1 MNKVIAN
8 SSLAH
13 TVGNVTSLMTEF
25 IKQRFPD
32 NYFRHTHINSR
43 MAYREQKKEENSKQ
57 EFIKKVKPIL
67 VVRPRMDFNNS
78 DIFLYNSFLT
88 TNVFGQRYTGQTTNM
103 MPLYL
108 DRNIKLGNIISDG
121 YMIIRYKKNNT
132 IIKRGILIEVQ
143 LHGRLS
149 DCVDKYTDVES
160 IKEYVINQGMQTLP
174 LLLVISDLTGKI
186 RNKILK
192 VINIDCSLDCVSECI
207 L

>member
-1 MNKVIAN
+1 MTDRDISVLNFINLVGMCRTEHIRKLFFNGLTNTTWDRRANKLVEYKELKRFRSGIYN
-8 SSLAH
+8 REYVYYIENKPNERILRH
-13 TVGNVTSLMTEF
+13 DMYITE
-25 IKQRFPD
+25 
-32 NYFRHTHINSR
+32 
-43 MAYREQKKEENSKQ
+43 
-57 EFIKKVKPIL
+57 L
-67 VVRPRMDFNNS
+67 VYKLLLLGVE
-78 DIFLYNSFLT
+78 
-88 TNVFGQRYTGQTTNM
+88 V
-103 MPLYL
+103 LYL
-108 DRNIKLGNIISDG
+108 DRNIKLGNIISDA

-174 LLLVISDLTGKI
+174 SLLVISDLTGKI

>member
-1 MNKVIAN
+1 MTDRDISVLNFINLVGMCRTEHIRKLFFNGLTNTTWDRRANKLVEYKELKRFRSGVYNREYVYYIEN
-8 SSLAH
+8 KPNERILRH
-13 TVGNVTSLMTEF
+13 DMYITE
-25 IKQRFPD
+25 
-32 NYFRHTHINSR
+32 
-43 MAYREQKKEENSKQ
+43 
-57 EFIKKVKPIL
+57 L
-67 VVRPRMDFNNS
+67 VYKLLCLGVE
-78 DIFLYNSFLT
+78 
-88 TNVFGQRYTGQTTNM
+88 V
-103 MPLYL
+103 LYL

-149 DCVDKYTDVES
+149 DCVDKYTDVEP

-174 LLLVISDLTGKI
+174 SLLVISDLTGKI

>member
-1 MNKVIAN
+1 MTDRDISVLNFINLVGMCRTEHIRKLFFNGLTNTTWDRRANKLVEYKELKRFRSGIYN
-8 SSLAH
+8 REYVYYIENKPNERILRH
-13 TVGNVTSLMTEF
+13 DMYITE
-25 IKQRFPD
+25 
-32 NYFRHTHINSR
+32 
-43 MAYREQKKEENSKQ
+43 
-57 EFIKKVKPIL
+57 L
-67 VVRPRMDFNNS
+67 VYKLLCLGVE
-78 DIFLYNSFLT
+78 
-88 TNVFGQRYTGQTTNM
+88 V
-103 MPLYL
+103 LYL

-174 LLLVISDLTGKI
+174 SLLVISDLTGKI

-192 VINIDCSLDCVSECI
+192 VINIDCGLDCVSECI

>member
-1 MNKVIAN
+1 MTDRDISVLNFINLVGMCRTEHIRKLFFNGLTNTTWDRRANKLVEYKELKRFRSGIYN
-8 SSLAH
+8 REYVYYIENKPNERILRH
-13 TVGNVTSLMTEF
+13 DMYITE
-25 IKQRFPD
+25 
-32 NYFRHTHINSR
+32 
-43 MAYREQKKEENSKQ
+43 
-57 EFIKKVKPIL
+57 L
-67 VVRPRMDFNNS
+67 VYKLLLLGVE
-78 DIFLYNSFLT
+78 
-88 TNVFGQRYTGQTTNM
+88 V
-103 MPLYL
+103 LYL

-174 LLLVISDLTGKI
+174 SLLVISDLTGKI

-192 VINIDCSLDCVSECI
+192 VINIDCSLDWVSECI

>member
-1 MNKVIAN
+1 MTDRDISVLNFINLVGMCRTEHIRKLFFNGLTNTTWDRRANKLVEYKELKRFRSGIYN
-8 SSLAH
+8 REYVYYIENKPNERILRH
-13 TVGNVTSLMTEF
+13 DMYITE
-25 IKQRFPD
+25 
-32 NYFRHTHINSR
+32 
-43 MAYREQKKEENSKQ
+43 
-57 EFIKKVKPIL
+57 L
-67 VVRPRMDFNNS
+67 VYELLLLGVE
-78 DIFLYNSFLT
+78 
-88 TNVFGQRYTGQTTNM
+88 V
-103 MPLYL
+103 LYL

-149 DCVDKYTDVES
+149 DCVDKYIDVES

-174 LLLVISDLTGKI
+174 SLLVISDLTGKV

>member
-1 MNKVIAN
+1 MTDRDISVLNFINLVGMCRTEHIRKLFFNGLTNTTWDRRANKLVEYKELKRFRSGIYN
-8 SSLAH
+8 REYVYYIENKPNERILRH
-13 TVGNVTSLMTEF
+13 DMYITE
-25 IKQRFPD
+25 
-32 NYFRHTHINSR
+32 
-43 MAYREQKKEENSKQ
+43 
-57 EFIKKVKPIL
+57 L
-67 VVRPRMDFNNS
+67 VYKLLLLGVE
-78 DIFLYNSFLT
+78 
-88 TNVFGQRYTGQTTNM
+88 V
-103 MPLYL
+103 LYL

-149 DCVDKYTDVES
+149 DCVDKYADVES

-174 LLLVISDLTGKI
+174 SLLVISDLTGKI

>member
-1 MNKVIAN
+1 MTDRDISVLNFINLVGMCRTEHIRKLFFNGLTNTTWDRRANKLVEYKE
-8 SSLAH
+8 L
-13 TVGNVTSLMTEF
+13 
-25 IKQRFPD
+25 KRFRSGIYNREYVYYIENKP
-32 NYFRHTHINSR
+32 NERILRHDMYITD
-43 MAYREQKKEENSKQ
+43 
-57 EFIKKVKPIL
+57 L
-67 VVRPRMDFNNS
+67 VYKLLLLGVE
-78 DIFLYNSFLT
+78 
-88 TNVFGQRYTGQTTNM
+88 V
-103 MPLYL
+103 LYL

-149 DCVDKYTDVES
+149 DCVDKYTDVEP

-174 LLLVISDLTGKI
+174 SLLVISDLTGKI

>member
-1 MNKVIAN
+1 MTDRDISVLNFINLVGMCRTEHIRKLFFNGLTNTTWDRRANKLVEYKELKRFRSGIYN
-8 SSLAH
+8 REYVYYIENKPNERILRH
-13 TVGNVTSLMTEF
+13 DMYITE
-25 IKQRFPD
+25 
-32 NYFRHTHINSR
+32 
-43 MAYREQKKEENSKQ
+43 
-57 EFIKKVKPIL
+57 L
-67 VVRPRMDFNNS
+67 VYELLLLGVE
-78 DIFLYNSFLT
+78 
-88 TNVFGQRYTGQTTNM
+88 V
-103 MPLYL
+103 LYL

-174 LLLVISDLTGKI
+174 SLLVISDLTGKV

>member
-1 MNKVIAN
+1 MTDRDISVLNFINLVGMCRTEHIRKLFFNGLTNTTWDRRATKLVEYKELKRFRSGVYNREYVYYIENKPNERI
-8 SSLAH
+8 LRH
-13 TVGNVTSLMTEF
+13 DMYITE
-25 IKQRFPD
+25 
-32 NYFRHTHINSR
+32 
-43 MAYREQKKEENSKQ
+43 
-57 EFIKKVKPIL
+57 L
-67 VVRPRMDFNNS
+67 VYKLLLLGVE
-78 DIFLYNSFLT
+78 
-88 TNVFGQRYTGQTTNM
+88 V
-103 MPLYL
+103 LYL

-174 LLLVISDLTGKI
+174 SLLVISDLTGKI

>member
-1 MNKVIAN
+1 MTDRDISVLNFINLVGMCRTEHIRKLFFNGLTNTTWDRRANKLVEYKELKRFRSGIYN
-8 SSLAH
+8 REYVYYIENKPNERILRH
-13 TVGNVTSLMTEF
+13 DMYITE
-25 IKQRFPD
+25 
-32 NYFRHTHINSR
+32 
-43 MAYREQKKEENSKQ
+43 
-57 EFIKKVKPIL
+57 L
-67 VVRPRMDFNNS
+67 VYKLLLLGVE
-78 DIFLYNSFLT
+78 
-88 TNVFGQRYTGQTTNM
+88 V
-103 MPLYL
+103 LYL

-121 YMIIRYKKNNT
+121 YIIIRYKKNNT

-174 LLLVISDLTGKI
+174 SLLVITDLTGKI

>member
-1 MNKVIAN
+1 MTDRDISVLNFINLVGMCRTEHIRKLFFNGLTNTTWDRRANKLVEYKELKRFRSGIYN
-8 SSLAH
+8 REYVYYIENKPNERILRH
-13 TVGNVTSLMTEF
+13 DMYITE
-25 IKQRFPD
+25 
-32 NYFRHTHINSR
+32 
-43 MAYREQKKEENSKQ
+43 
-57 EFIKKVKPIL
+57 L
-67 VVRPRMDFNNS
+67 VYKLLLLGVE
-78 DIFLYNSFLT
+78 
-88 TNVFGQRYTGQTTNM
+88 V
-103 MPLYL
+103 LYL

-149 DCVDKYTDVES
+149 DCVDKYTDVEP

-174 LLLVISDLTGKI
+174 SLLVISDLTGKI

>member
-1 MNKVIAN
+1 MTDRDISVLNFINLVGICRTEHIRKLFFNGLTNTTWDRRANKLVEYKELKRFRSGIYN
-8 SSLAH
+8 REYVYYIENKPNERILRH
-13 TVGNVTSLMTEF
+13 DMYITE
-25 IKQRFPD
+25 
-32 NYFRHTHINSR
+32 
-43 MAYREQKKEENSKQ
+43 
-57 EFIKKVKPIL
+57 L
-67 VVRPRMDFNNS
+67 VYKLLLLGVE
-78 DIFLYNSFLT
+78 
-88 TNVFGQRYTGQTTNM
+88 V
-103 MPLYL
+103 LYL

-149 DCVDKYTDVES
+149 DCVDKYTDVEY

-174 LLLVISDLTGKI
+174 SLLVISDLTGKI

-192 VINIDCSLDCVSECI
+192 VINIDCGLDCVSECI

>member
-1 MNKVIAN
+1 MTDRDISVLNFINLVGMCRTEHIRKLFFNGLTNTTWDRRANKLVEYKELKRFRSGIYN
-8 SSLAH
+8 REYVYYIENKPNERILRH
-13 TVGNVTSLMTEF
+13 DMYITE
-25 IKQRFPD
+25 
-32 NYFRHTHINSR
+32 
-43 MAYREQKKEENSKQ
+43 
-57 EFIKKVKPIL
+57 L
-67 VVRPRMDFNNS
+67 VYKLLLLGVE
-78 DIFLYNSFLT
+78 
-88 TNVFGQRYTGQTTNM
+88 V
-103 MPLYL
+103 LYL

-121 YMIIRYKKNNT
+121 YIIIRYKKNNT

-174 LLLVISDLTGKI
+174 SLLVISDLTGKV

>member
-1 MNKVIAN
+1 MTDRDISVLNFINLVGMCRTEHIRKLFFNGLTNTTWDRRANKVVEYKELKRFRSGIYN
-8 SSLAH
+8 REYVYYIENKPNERILRH
-13 TVGNVTSLMTEF
+13 DMYITE
-25 IKQRFPD
+25 
-32 NYFRHTHINSR
+32 
-43 MAYREQKKEENSKQ
+43 
-57 EFIKKVKPIL
+57 L
-67 VVRPRMDFNNS
+67 VYKLLLLGVE
-78 DIFLYNSFLT
+78 
-88 TNVFGQRYTGQTTNM
+88 V
-103 MPLYL
+103 LYL

-149 DCVDKYTDVES
+149 DCIDKYTDVES

-174 LLLVISDLTGKI
+174 SLLVISDLTGKI

>member
-1 MNKVIAN
+1 MTDRDISVLNFINLVGMCRTEHIRKLFFIGLTNTTWDRRANKLVEYKELKRFRSGVYNREYVYYIEN
-8 SSLAH
+8 KPNERILRH
-13 TVGNVTSLMTEF
+13 DMYITE
-25 IKQRFPD
+25 
-32 NYFRHTHINSR
+32 
-43 MAYREQKKEENSKQ
+43 
-57 EFIKKVKPIL
+57 L
-67 VVRPRMDFNNS
+67 VYKLLLLGVE
-78 DIFLYNSFLT
+78 
-88 TNVFGQRYTGQTTNM
+88 V
-103 MPLYL
+103 LYL

-174 LLLVISDLTGKI
+174 SLLVISDLTGKI

>member
-1 MNKVIAN
+1 MTDRDISVLNFINLVGMCRTEHIRKLFFNGLTNTTWDRRANKLVEYKELKRFRSGIYN
-8 SSLAH
+8 REYVYYIENKPNERILRH
-13 TVGNVTSLMTEF
+13 DMYITE
-25 IKQRFPD
+25 
-32 NYFRHTHINSR
+32 
-43 MAYREQKKEENSKQ
+43 
-57 EFIKKVKPIL
+57 L
-67 VVRPRMDFNNS
+67 VYKLLLLGVE
-78 DIFLYNSFLT
+78 
-88 TNVFGQRYTGQTTNM
+88 V
-103 MPLYL
+103 LYL

-132 IIKRGILIEVQ
+132 IIQRGILIEVQ

-174 LLLVISDLTGKI
+174 SLLVISDLTGKI

>member
-1 MNKVIAN
+1 MTDRDISVLNFINLVGMCRTEHIRKLFFNGLTNTTWDRRANKLVEYKELKRFRSGIYN
-8 SSLAH
+8 REYVYYIENKPNERILRH
-13 TVGNVTSLMTEF
+13 DMYITE
-25 IKQRFPD
+25 
-32 NYFRHTHINSR
+32 
-43 MAYREQKKEENSKQ
+43 
-57 EFIKKVKPIL
+57 L
-67 VVRPRMDFNNS
+67 VYELLLLGVE
-78 DIFLYNSFLT
+78 
-88 TNVFGQRYTGQTTNM
+88 V
-103 MPLYL
+103 LYL

-174 LLLVISDLTGKI
+174 SLLVISDLTGKI

>member
-1 MNKVIAN
+1 MTDRDISVLNFINLVGMCRTEHIRKLFFNGLTNTTWDRRANKLVEYKELKRFRSGIYN
-8 SSLAH
+8 REYVYYIENKPNERILRH
-13 TVGNVTSLMTEF
+13 DMYITE
-25 IKQRFPD
+25 
-32 NYFRHTHINSR
+32 
-43 MAYREQKKEENSKQ
+43 
-57 EFIKKVKPIL
+57 L
-67 VVRPRMDFNNS
+67 VYKLLLLGVE
-78 DIFLYNSFLT
+78 
-88 TNVFGQRYTGQTTNM
+88 V
-103 MPLYL
+103 LYL

-143 LHGRLS
+143 LHGGLS
-149 DCVDKYTDVES
+149 DCVDKYTDVEP

-174 LLLVISDLTGKI
+174 SLLVISDLTGKI

>member
-1 MNKVIAN
+1 MTDRDISVLNFINLVGMCRTEHIRKLFFNGLTNTTWDRRANKLVEYKELKRFRSGIYN
-8 SSLAH
+8 REYVYYIENKPNERILRH
-13 TVGNVTSLMTEF
+13 DMYITE
-25 IKQRFPD
+25 
-32 NYFRHTHINSR
+32 
-43 MAYREQKKEENSKQ
+43 
-57 EFIKKVKPIL
+57 L
-67 VVRPRMDFNNS
+67 VYKLLLLGVEV
-78 DIFLYNSFLT
+78 LYS
-88 TNVFGQRYTGQTTNM
+88 
-103 MPLYL
+103 

-174 LLLVISDLTGKI
+174 SLLVISDLTGKI

>member
-1 MNKVIAN
+1 MTDRDISVLNFINLVGMCRTEHIRKLFFNGLTNTTWDRRANKLVEYKELKRFRSGVYNREYVYYIEN
-8 SSLAH
+8 KPNERILRH
-13 TVGNVTSLMTEF
+13 DMYITE
-25 IKQRFPD
+25 
-32 NYFRHTHINSR
+32 
-43 MAYREQKKEENSKQ
+43 
-57 EFIKKVKPIL
+57 L
-67 VVRPRMDFNNS
+67 VYKLLLLGVE
-78 DIFLYNSFLT
+78 
-88 TNVFGQRYTGQTTNM
+88 V
-103 MPLYL
+103 LYL

-149 DCVDKYTDVES
+149 DCVDKYTDVEP

-174 LLLVISDLTGKI
+174 SLLVISDLTGKI

>member
-1 MNKVIAN
+1 MTDRDISVLNFINLVGMCRTEHIRKLFFNGLTNTTWDRRANKLVEYKELKRFRSGIYN
-8 SSLAH
+8 REYVYYIENKPNERILRH
-13 TVGNVTSLMTEF
+13 DMYITE
-25 IKQRFPD
+25 
-32 NYFRHTHINSR
+32 
-43 MAYREQKKEENSKQ
+43 
-57 EFIKKVKPIL
+57 L
-67 VVRPRMDFNNS
+67 VYKLLLLGVE
-78 DIFLYNSFLT
+78 
-88 TNVFGQRYTGQTTNM
+88 V
-103 MPLYL
+103 LYL

-149 DCVDKYTDVES
+149 DCIDKYTDVEP

-174 LLLVISDLTGKI
+174 SLLVISDLTGKI

>member
-1 MNKVIAN
+1 MTDRDISVLNFINLVGMCRTEHIRKLFFNGLTNTTWDRRANKLVEYKE
-8 SSLAH
+8 L
-13 TVGNVTSLMTEF
+13 
-25 IKQRFPD
+25 KRFRSGVYNREYVYYIENKP
-32 NYFRHTHINSR
+32 NERILRHDMYITD
-43 MAYREQKKEENSKQ
+43 
-57 EFIKKVKPIL
+57 L
-67 VVRPRMDFNNS
+67 VYKLLLLGVE
-78 DIFLYNSFLT
+78 
-88 TNVFGQRYTGQTTNM
+88 V
-103 MPLYL
+103 LYL

-121 YMIIRYKKNNT
+121 YMIIRYKKDNT

-149 DCVDKYTDVES
+149 DCVDKYTDVEP

-174 LLLVISDLTGKI
+174 SLLVISDLTGKI

>member
-1 MNKVIAN
+1 MTDRDISVLNFINLVGMCRTEHIRKLFFNGLTNTTWDRRANKLVEYKELKRFRSGIYN
-8 SSLAH
+8 REYVYYIENKPNERILRH
-13 TVGNVTSLMTEF
+13 DMYITE
-25 IKQRFPD
+25 
-32 NYFRHTHINSR
+32 
-43 MAYREQKKEENSKQ
+43 
-57 EFIKKVKPIL
+57 L
-67 VVRPRMDFNNS
+67 VYELLLLGVE
-78 DIFLYNSFLT
+78 
-88 TNVFGQRYTGQTTNM
+88 V
-103 MPLYL
+103 LYL

-174 LLLVISDLTGKI
+174 SLLVITDLTGKI

>member
-1 MNKVIAN
+1 MTDRDISVLNFINLVGMCRTEHIRKLFFNGLTNTTWDRRANKLVEYKELKRFRSGIYN
-8 SSLAH
+8 REYVYYIENKPNERILRH
-13 TVGNVTSLMTEF
+13 DMYITE
-25 IKQRFPD
+25 
-32 NYFRHTHINSR
+32 
-43 MAYREQKKEENSKQ
+43 
-57 EFIKKVKPIL
+57 L
-67 VVRPRMDFNNS
+67 VYKLLLLGVE
-78 DIFLYNSFLT
+78 
-88 TNVFGQRYTGQTTNM
+88 V
-103 MPLYL
+103 LYL

-174 LLLVISDLTGKI
+174 SLLVISDLTGKI

-192 VINIDCSLDCVSECI
+192 VINIDCSLDCVSERI

>member
-1 MNKVIAN
+1 MTDRDINVLNFINLVGMCRTEHIRKLFFNGLTNTTWDRRANKLVEYKELKRFRSGIYN
-8 SSLAH
+8 REYVYYIENKPNERILRH
-13 TVGNVTSLMTEF
+13 DMYITE
-25 IKQRFPD
+25 
-32 NYFRHTHINSR
+32 
-43 MAYREQKKEENSKQ
+43 
-57 EFIKKVKPIL
+57 L
-67 VVRPRMDFNNS
+67 VYKLLLLGVE
-78 DIFLYNSFLT
+78 
-88 TNVFGQRYTGQTTNM
+88 V
-103 MPLYL
+103 LYL

-174 LLLVISDLTGKI
+174 SLLVISDLTGKV

>member
-1 MNKVIAN
+1 MTDRDISVLNFINLVGMCRTEHIRKLFFNGLTNTTWDRRANKLVEYKELKRFRSGIYN
-8 SSLAH
+8 REYVYYIENKPNERILRH
-13 TVGNVTSLMTEF
+13 DMYITE
-25 IKQRFPD
+25 
-32 NYFRHTHINSR
+32 
-43 MAYREQKKEENSKQ
+43 
-57 EFIKKVKPIL
+57 L
-67 VVRPRMDFNNS
+67 VYKLLLLGVE
-78 DIFLYNSFLT
+78 
-88 TNVFGQRYTGQTTNM
+88 V
-103 MPLYL
+103 LYL

-121 YMIIRYKKNNT
+121 YMIIRYKKDNT

-174 LLLVISDLTGKI
+174 SLLVISDLTGKI

>member
-1 MNKVIAN
+1 MTDRDISVLNFINLVGMCRTEHIRKLFFNGLTNTTWDRRANKLVEYKELKRFRSGIYN
-8 SSLAH
+8 REYVYYIENKPNERILRH
-13 TVGNVTSLMTEF
+13 DMYITE
-25 IKQRFPD
+25 
-32 NYFRHTHINSR
+32 
-43 MAYREQKKEENSKQ
+43 
-57 EFIKKVKPIL
+57 L
-67 VVRPRMDFNNS
+67 VYKLLLLGVE
-78 DIFLYNSFLT
+78 
-88 TNVFGQRYTGQTTNM
+88 V
-103 MPLYL
+103 LYL

-132 IIKRGILIEVQ
+132 IIKRGMLIEVQ

-149 DCVDKYTDVES
+149 DCVDKYTDVEP

-174 LLLVISDLTGKI
+174 SLLVISDLTGKI

>member
-1 MNKVIAN
+1 MTDRDISVLNFINLVGICRTEHIRKLFFNGLTNTTWDRRANKLVEYKELKRFRSGIYN
-8 SSLAH
+8 REYVYYIENKPNERILRH
-13 TVGNVTSLMTEF
+13 DMYITE
-25 IKQRFPD
+25 
-32 NYFRHTHINSR
+32 
-43 MAYREQKKEENSKQ
+43 
-57 EFIKKVKPIL
+57 L
-67 VVRPRMDFNNS
+67 VYKLLLLGVE
-78 DIFLYNSFLT
+78 
-88 TNVFGQRYTGQTTNM
+88 V
-103 MPLYL
+103 LYL

-149 DCVDKYTDVES
+149 DCVDKYTNVES

-174 LLLVISDLTGKI
+174 SLLVISDLTGKI

>member
-1 MNKVIAN
+1 MTDRDISVLNFINLVGMCRTEHIRKLFFNGLTNTTWDRRANKLVEYKELKRFRSGIYN
-8 SSLAH
+8 REYVYYIENKPNERILRHDMYITELVYKLLSLG
-13 TVGNVTSLMTEF
+13 VEV
-25 IKQRFPD
+25 
-32 NYFRHTHINSR
+32 
-43 MAYREQKKEENSKQ
+43 
-57 EFIKKVKPIL
+57 
-67 VVRPRMDFNNS
+67 
-78 DIFLYNSFLT
+78 
-88 TNVFGQRYTGQTTNM
+88 
-103 MPLYL
+103 LYL

-174 LLLVISDLTGKI
+174 SLLVISDLTGKI

>member
-1 MNKVIAN
+1 MTDRDISVLNFINLVGMCRTEHIRKLFFNGLTNTTWDRRANKLVEYKELKRFRSGIYN
-8 SSLAH
+8 REYVYYIENKPNERILRH
-13 TVGNVTSLMTEF
+13 DMYITE
-25 IKQRFPD
+25 
-32 NYFRHTHINSR
+32 
-43 MAYREQKKEENSKQ
+43 
-57 EFIKKVKPIL
+57 L
-67 VVRPRMDFNNS
+67 VYKLLLLGVE
-78 DIFLYNSFLT
+78 
-88 TNVFGQRYTGQTTNM
+88 V
-103 MPLYL
+103 LYL

-121 YMIIRYKKNNT
+121 YIIIRYKKNNT

-149 DCVDKYTDVES
+149 DCIDKYTDVES

-174 LLLVISDLTGKI
+174 SLLVISDLTGKI

>member
-1 MNKVIAN
+1 MTDRDISVLNFINLVGMCRTEHIRKLFFNGLTNTTWDRRANKLVEYKELKRFRSGVYNREYVYYIEN
-8 SSLAH
+8 KPNERILRH
-13 TVGNVTSLMTEF
+13 DMYITE
-25 IKQRFPD
+25 
-32 NYFRHTHINSR
+32 
-43 MAYREQKKEENSKQ
+43 
-57 EFIKKVKPIL
+57 L
-67 VVRPRMDFNNS
+67 VYELLLLGVE
-78 DIFLYNSFLT
+78 
-88 TNVFGQRYTGQTTNM
+88 V
-103 MPLYL
+103 LYL

-121 YMIIRYKKNNT
+121 YIIIRYKKNNT

-174 LLLVISDLTGKI
+174 SLLVISDLTGKI

>member
-1 MNKVIAN
+1 MTDRDISVLNFINLVGICRTEHIRKLFFNGLTNTTWDRRANKLVEYKELKRFRSGIYN
-8 SSLAH
+8 REYVYYIENKPNERILRH
-13 TVGNVTSLMTEF
+13 DMYITE
-25 IKQRFPD
+25 
-32 NYFRHTHINSR
+32 
-43 MAYREQKKEENSKQ
+43 
-57 EFIKKVKPIL
+57 L
-67 VVRPRMDFNNS
+67 VYELLLLGVE
-78 DIFLYNSFLT
+78 
-88 TNVFGQRYTGQTTNM
+88 V
-103 MPLYL
+103 LYL

-174 LLLVISDLTGKI
+174 SLLVISDLTGKI

-192 VINIDCSLDCVSECI
+192 VINIDCGLDCVSECI

>member
-1 MNKVIAN
+1 MTDRDISVLNFINLVGICRTEHIRKLFFNGLTNTTWDRRANKLVEYKELKRFRSGIYN
-8 SSLAH
+8 REYVYYIENKPNERILRH
-13 TVGNVTSLMTEF
+13 DMYITE
-25 IKQRFPD
+25 
-32 NYFRHTHINSR
+32 
-43 MAYREQKKEENSKQ
+43 
-57 EFIKKVKPIL
+57 L
-67 VVRPRMDFNNS
+67 VYELLLLGVE
-78 DIFLYNSFLT
+78 
-88 TNVFGQRYTGQTTNM
+88 V
-103 MPLYL
+103 LYL

-174 LLLVISDLTGKI
+174 SLLVISDLTGKV

>member
-1 MNKVIAN
+1 MTDRDISVLNFINLVGMCRTEHIRKLFFNGLTNTTWDRRANKLVEYKELKRFRSGIYN
-8 SSLAH
+8 REYVYYIENKPNERILRH
-13 TVGNVTSLMTEF
+13 DMCITE
-25 IKQRFPD
+25 
-32 NYFRHTHINSR
+32 
-43 MAYREQKKEENSKQ
+43 
-57 EFIKKVKPIL
+57 L
-67 VVRPRMDFNNS
+67 VYKLLCLGVE
-78 DIFLYNSFLT
+78 
-88 TNVFGQRYTGQTTNM
+88 V
-103 MPLYL
+103 LYL

-174 LLLVISDLTGKI
+174 SLLVISDLTGKI

>member
-1 MNKVIAN
+1 MTDRDISVLNFINLVGICRTEHIRKLFFNGLTNTTWDRRANKLVEYKELKRFRSGVYNREYVYYIEN
-8 SSLAH
+8 KPNERILRH
-13 TVGNVTSLMTEF
+13 DMYITE
-25 IKQRFPD
+25 
-32 NYFRHTHINSR
+32 
-43 MAYREQKKEENSKQ
+43 
-57 EFIKKVKPIL
+57 L
-67 VVRPRMDFNNS
+67 VYKLLLLGVE
-78 DIFLYNSFLT
+78 
-88 TNVFGQRYTGQTTNM
+88 V
-103 MPLYL
+103 LYL

-149 DCVDKYTDVES
+149 DCVDKYTDVEP

-174 LLLVISDLTGKI
+174 SLLVISDLTGKI